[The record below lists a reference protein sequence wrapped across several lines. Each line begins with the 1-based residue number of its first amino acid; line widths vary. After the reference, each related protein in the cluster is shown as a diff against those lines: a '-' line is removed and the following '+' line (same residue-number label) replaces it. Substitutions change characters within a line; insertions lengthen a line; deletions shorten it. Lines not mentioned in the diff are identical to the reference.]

1 MANVINQVFIYI
13 WCMKIVILGGVAAGA
28 KAAAKARRLLP
39 DAEIDLYT
47 DDTHISYS
55 SCGLPYYIEGNFE
68 DYRLL
73 LVVSPEEFEKKNVH
87 VHLKNRA
94 VKIIP
99 EAKQVLIQDLSTQR
113 AYLVDYD
120 KLIIAIGA
128 RPIIPKIKNVNLPNI
143 FTLRKIEDGIAIKE
157 MALKSTHATIV
168 GGGYI
173 GIELLEAFVKQ
184 NLKVTLV
191 EYSPYVMTTFDEDM
205 SKLIQEQLNS
215 ISNNRFKIMTS
226 EIVTEFSG
234 DINGVKSVKTG
245 TGKVFDTD
253 FVVLCTGATPNV
265 EIAKDAGIDLG
276 VTGAIKVNEK
286 METSIKDVYACGD
299 CVEEHLVVS
308 NSKIWL
314 PLGSNANKEGRTA
327 AINACGGDDKFF
339 GVLGSSVTRCLDLT
353 MSMTGLTEK
362 RAAML
367 GYTPV
372 SVTVTKNDKVGYMPN
387 VNNITLKL
395 IADYNTGKLLGAQ
408 AVGAGDADKRINALA
423 AALLG
428 GMAVGEFY
436 KNDLTYAPP
445 FSPTIDPLLNASQI
459 LMNKVKT

>member
-1 MANVINQVFIYI
+1 
-13 WCMKIVILGGVAAGA
+13 MKIVILGGVAAGA
-28 KAAAKARRLLP
+28 KAAAKARRTLP
-39 DAEIDLYT
+39 DATIDLYT

-87 VHLKNRA
+87 IHLRNRA

-99 EAKQVLIQDLSTQR
+99 EAKQVLIQDLTTQR
-113 AYLVDYD
+113 AFLVEYD

-128 RPIIPKIKNVNLPNI
+128 RPVIPKIKNVNLPNI
-143 FTLRKIEDGIAIKE
+143 FTLRRIEDGIAIKE
-157 MALKSTHATIV
+157 KTLKSTHATIV

-173 GIELLEAFVKQ
+173 GIELLEALVKQ

-191 EYSPYVMTTFDEDM
+191 EYSPYIMTTFDEDM

-215 ISNNRFKIMTS
+215 INNGRFEILTS

-234 DINGVKSVKTG
+234 DIDGVKSVKTG
-245 TGKVFDTD
+245 TGKEFNTD

-265 EIAKDAGIDLG
+265 EIAKDACIDLG

-286 METSIKDVYACGD
+286 METNIKNIYACGD

-308 NSKIWL
+308 NTKIWL
-314 PLGSNANKEGRTA
+314 PLGSNANKEGRIA

-339 GVLGSSVTRCLDLT
+339 GVLGSSVTRCLNLT
-353 MSMTGLTEK
+353 MAMTGLTEK
-362 RAAML
+362 KATAL

-395 IADYNTGKLLGAQ
+395 TADYNTGKLIGAQ
-408 AVGAGDADKRINALA
+408 AIGAGDADKRINSLA
-423 AALLG
+423 AALLA
-428 GMAVGEFY
+428 GMTVSEFFN
-436 KNDLTYAPP
+436 NDLTYAPP
-445 FSPTIDPLLNASQI
+445 FSPTIDPLLNAAQI
-459 LMNKVKT
+459 LMNKVKS

>member
-1 MANVINQVFIYI
+1 
-13 WCMKIVILGGVAAGA
+13 MKIVILGGVAAGA

-99 EAKQVLIQDLSTQR
+99 EAKQVLIQDLTTQR

-184 NLKVTLV
+184 NLKVTLI
-191 EYSPYVMTTFDEDM
+191 EYSSCVMTTFDEDM

-234 DINGVKSVKTG
+234 DVDGVKSVKTG

-428 GMAVGEFY
+428 GMTVGEFY
-436 KNDLTYAPP
+436 KMT
-445 FSPTIDPLLNASQI
+445 
-459 LMNKVKT
+459 

>member
-1 MANVINQVFIYI
+1 
-13 WCMKIVILGGVAAGA
+13 MKIVILGGVAAGA
-28 KAAAKARRLLP
+28 KAAAKSRRLLP

-73 LVVSPEEFEKKNVH
+73 LVVSPEEFEKKNIH

-99 EAKQVLIQDLSTQR
+99 ESKQVLIQDLTAQR
-113 AYLVDYD
+113 VFLVEYD
-120 KLIIAIGA
+120 KLIIAVGA
-128 RPIIPKIKNVNLPNI
+128 RPVIPKIKNVNLPNV
-143 FTLRKIEDGIAIKE
+143 FTLRKIEDGILIKE
-157 MALKSTHATIV
+157 MVLKSNKATII

-173 GIELLEAFVKQ
+173 GIELLEALVKQ
-184 NLKVTLV
+184 NLKVTLI
-191 EYSPYVMTTFDEDM
+191 EYSPFVMTTFDEDM
-205 SKLIQEQLNS
+205 SKLIQDQLNS
-215 ISNNRFKIMTS
+215 INNGRFEIMTS

-234 DINGVKSVKTG
+234 DVSGVKSVKTG
-245 TGKVFDTD
+245 TGKEFETD
-253 FVVLCTGATPNV
+253 FVVICTGATPNV
-265 EIAKDAGIDLG
+265 EIAKDAGIALG
-276 VTGAIKVNEK
+276 VTGAIRVNAK
-286 METSIKDVYACGD
+286 METNIKDIYACGD

-308 NSKIWL
+308 DTKIWL

-327 AINACGGDDKFF
+327 AINACGGDDKFY
-339 GVLGSSVTRCLDLT
+339 GVLGSSVTRCLNLT

-362 RAAML
+362 KAQAL
-367 GYTPV
+367 GYQPV

-395 IADYNTGKLLGAQ
+395 IADSETGKLLGAQ

-423 AALLG
+423 AALLA
-428 GMAVGEFY
+428 GMTVDEFY

-445 FSPTIDPLLNASQI
+445 FSPTIDPLLNAAQI
-459 LMNKVKT
+459 LMGKVKPKA

>member
-1 MANVINQVFIYI
+1 
-13 WCMKIVILGGVAAGA
+13 MKIVILGGVAAGA
-28 KAAAKARRLLP
+28 KAAAKSRRLLP

-73 LVVSPEEFEKKNVH
+73 LVVSPEDFEKKNVH

-99 EAKQVLIQDLSTQR
+99 ESKQVLIQDLTAQR
-113 AYLVDYD
+113 AFLVEYD
-120 KLIIAIGA
+120 KLIIAVGA
-128 RPIIPKIKNVNLPNI
+128 RPVIPKIKNVNLPNV
-143 FTLRKIEDGIAIKE
+143 FTLRKIEDGILIKE
-157 MALKSTHATIV
+157 MVLKSNKATIV

-173 GIELLEAFVKQ
+173 GIELLEALVKQ
-184 NLKVTLV
+184 NLKVTLI
-191 EYSPYVMTTFDEDM
+191 EYSPFVMTTFDEDM
-205 SKLIQEQLNS
+205 SKLIQDQLNS
-215 ISNNRFKIMTS
+215 INNGRFEIMTS

-234 DINGVKSVKTG
+234 DVSGVKSVKTG
-245 TGKVFDTD
+245 TGKEFETD
-253 FVVLCTGATPNV
+253 FVVICTGATPNV

-276 VTGAIKVNEK
+276 VTGAIKVNAK
-286 METSIKDVYACGD
+286 METSIKDIYACGD

-308 NSKIWL
+308 DTKIWL

-327 AINACGGDDKFF
+327 AINACGGDDKFY

-362 RAAML
+362 KAQAL
-367 GYTPV
+367 GYKPV

-395 IADYNTGKLLGAQ
+395 IADSETGKLLGAQ

-423 AALLG
+423 AALLA
-428 GMAVGEFY
+428 GMTVDEFY

-445 FSPTIDPLLNASQI
+445 FSPTIDPLLNAAQI
-459 LMNKVKT
+459 LMGKIKPRA

>member
-1 MANVINQVFIYI
+1 
-13 WCMKIVILGGVAAGA
+13 MKIVILGGVAAGA
-28 KAAAKARRLLP
+28 KAAAKARRVLP

-73 LVVSPEEFEKKNVH
+73 LVVSPEDFEKKNVH
-87 VHLKNRA
+87 IHLKNRA
-94 VKIIP
+94 MKIIP
-99 EAKQVLIQDLSTQR
+99 EAKQVLIQDLTTQR

-157 MALKSTHATIV
+157 MALKSKHATIV

-173 GIELLEAFVKQ
+173 GVELLEALVKQ

-191 EYSPYVMTTFDEDM
+191 EYSPYVMTNFDEDM

-215 ISNNRFKIMTS
+215 INDGRFEIMTS

-234 DINGVKSVKTG
+234 DIDGVKSVKTG
-245 TGKVFDTD
+245 TGKEFDTD

-276 VTGAIKVNEK
+276 VTGAIRVNEK
-286 METSIKDVYACGD
+286 METSIKDIYACGD

-308 NSKIWL
+308 NTKIWL

-362 RAAML
+362 RAITL

-395 IADYNTGKLLGAQ
+395 IADYNTGKLLGGQ
-408 AVGAGDADKRINALA
+408 AVGAGDADKRINSLA
-423 AALLG
+423 AALLA
-428 GMAVGEFY
+428 GMTVDEFY

-459 LMNKVKT
+459 LMGKVKQR

>member
-1 MANVINQVFIYI
+1 
-13 WCMKIVILGGVAAGA
+13 MKIVILGGVAAGA
-28 KAAAKARRLLP
+28 KAAAKSRRLLP

-73 LVVSPEEFEKKNVH
+73 LVVSPEEFEKKNIH

-99 EAKQVLIQDLSTQR
+99 ESKQVLIQDLTAQR
-113 AYLVDYD
+113 VFLVEYD
-120 KLIIAIGA
+120 KLIIAVGA
-128 RPIIPKIKNVNLPNI
+128 RPVIPKIKNVNLPNV
-143 FTLRKIEDGIAIKE
+143 FTLRKIEDGILIKE
-157 MALKSTHATIV
+157 MVLKSNKATII

-173 GIELLEAFVKQ
+173 GIELLEALVKQ
-184 NLKVTLV
+184 NLKVTLI
-191 EYSPYVMTTFDEDM
+191 EYSPFVMTTFDEDM
-205 SKLIQEQLNS
+205 SKLIQDQLNS
-215 ISNNRFKIMTS
+215 INNGRFEIMTS

-234 DINGVKSVKTG
+234 DVSGVKSVKTG
-245 TGKVFDTD
+245 TGKEFETD
-253 FVVLCTGATPNV
+253 FVVICTGATPNV

-276 VTGAIKVNEK
+276 VTGAIKVNAK
-286 METSIKDVYACGD
+286 METSIKDIYACGD

-308 NSKIWL
+308 NTKIWL

-327 AINACGGDDKFF
+327 AINACGGDDKFY
-339 GVLGSSVTRCLDLT
+339 GVLGSSVTRCLNLT

-362 RAAML
+362 KAQAL
-367 GYTPV
+367 GYQPV

-395 IADYNTGKLLGAQ
+395 IADSETGKLLGAQ

-423 AALLG
+423 AALLA
-428 GMAVGEFY
+428 GMTVDEFY

-445 FSPTIDPLLNASQI
+445 FSPTIDPLLNAAQI
-459 LMNKVKT
+459 LMGKVKPKA

>member
-1 MANVINQVFIYI
+1 
-13 WCMKIVILGGVAAGA
+13 MKIVILGGVAAGA
-28 KAAAKARRLLP
+28 KAAAKSRRLLP

-73 LVVSPEEFEKKNVH
+73 LVVSPEDFEKKNVH

-99 EAKQVLIQDLSTQR
+99 ESKQVLIQDLTAQR
-113 AYLVDYD
+113 AFLVEYD
-120 KLIIAIGA
+120 KLIIAVGA
-128 RPIIPKIKNVNLPNI
+128 RPVIPKIKNVNLPNV
-143 FTLRKIEDGIAIKE
+143 FTLRKIEDGILIKE
-157 MALKSTHATIV
+157 MVLKSNKATIV

-173 GIELLEAFVKQ
+173 GIELLEALVKQ
-184 NLKVTLV
+184 NLKVTLI
-191 EYSPYVMTTFDEDM
+191 EYSPFVMTTFDEDM
-205 SKLIQEQLNS
+205 SKLIQDQLNS
-215 ISNNRFKIMTS
+215 INNGRFEIMTS

-234 DINGVKSVKTG
+234 DVSGVKSVKTG
-245 TGKVFDTD
+245 TGKEFETD
-253 FVVLCTGATPNV
+253 FVVICTGATPNV

-276 VTGAIKVNEK
+276 VTGAIKVNAK
-286 METSIKDVYACGD
+286 METSIKDIYACGD

-308 NSKIWL
+308 DTKIWL

-327 AINACGGDDKFF
+327 AINACGGDDKFY
-339 GVLGSSVTRCLDLT
+339 GVLGSSVTRCLNLT

-362 RAAML
+362 KAQAL
-367 GYTPV
+367 GYKPV

-395 IADYNTGKLLGAQ
+395 IADSETGKLLGAQ

-428 GMAVGEFY
+428 GMTVDEFY

-445 FSPTIDPLLNASQI
+445 FSPTIDPLLNAAQI
-459 LMNKVKT
+459 LMGKIKPRA

>member
-1 MANVINQVFIYI
+1 
-13 WCMKIVILGGVAAGA
+13 MKIVILGGVAAGA
-28 KAAAKARRLLP
+28 KAAAKSRRLLP

-73 LVVSPEEFEKKNVH
+73 LVVSPEDFEKKNVH

-99 EAKQVLIQDLSTQR
+99 ESKQVLIQDLTAQR
-113 AYLVDYD
+113 AFLVEYD
-120 KLIIAIGA
+120 KLIIAVGA
-128 RPIIPKIKNVNLPNI
+128 RPVIPKIKNVNLPNV
-143 FTLRKIEDGIAIKE
+143 FTLRKIEDGILIKE
-157 MALKSTHATIV
+157 MVLKSNKATIV

-173 GIELLEAFVKQ
+173 GIELLEALVKQ
-184 NLKVTLV
+184 NLKVTLI
-191 EYSPYVMTTFDEDM
+191 EYSPFVMTTFDEDM
-205 SKLIQEQLNS
+205 SKLIQDQLNS
-215 ISNNRFKIMTS
+215 INNGRFEIMTS

-234 DINGVKSVKTG
+234 DVSGVKSVKTG
-245 TGKVFDTD
+245 TGKEFETD
-253 FVVLCTGATPNV
+253 FVVICTGATPNV

-276 VTGAIKVNEK
+276 VTGAIKVNAK
-286 METSIKDVYACGD
+286 METSIKDIYACGD

-308 NSKIWL
+308 NTKIWL

-327 AINACGGDDKFF
+327 AINACGGDDKFY
-339 GVLGSSVTRCLDLT
+339 GVLGSSVTRCLNLT

-362 RAAML
+362 KAQAL
-367 GYTPV
+367 GYKPV

-395 IADYNTGKLLGAQ
+395 IADSETGKLLGAQ

-423 AALLG
+423 AALLA
-428 GMAVGEFY
+428 GMTVDEFY

-445 FSPTIDPLLNASQI
+445 FSPTIDPLLNAAQI
-459 LMNKVKT
+459 LMGKIKPRA

>member
-99 EAKQVLIQDLSTQR
+99 EAKQVLIQDLTTQR

-428 GMAVGEFY
+428 GMTVSEFY

>member
-1 MANVINQVFIYI
+1 
-13 WCMKIVILGGVAAGA
+13 MKIVILGGVAAGA
-28 KAAAKARRLLP
+28 KAAAKARRTLP
-39 DAEIDLYT
+39 DATIDLYT

-87 VHLKNRA
+87 IHLRNRA

-99 EAKQVLIQDLSTQR
+99 EAKQVLIQDLTTQR
-113 AYLVDYD
+113 TFLVEYD

-128 RPIIPKIKNVNLPNI
+128 RPVIPKIKNVNLPNI
-143 FTLRKIEDGIAIKE
+143 FTLRRIEDGIAIKE
-157 MALKSTHATIV
+157 KTLKSTHATIV

-173 GIELLEAFVKQ
+173 GIELLEALVKQ

-191 EYSPYVMTTFDEDM
+191 EYSPYIMTTFDEDM

-215 ISNNRFKIMTS
+215 INNGRFEILTS

-234 DINGVKSVKTG
+234 DIDGVKSVKTG
-245 TGKVFDTD
+245 TGKEFNTD

-286 METSIKDVYACGD
+286 METNIKDIYACGD

-308 NSKIWL
+308 NTKIWL
-314 PLGSNANKEGRTA
+314 PLGSNANKEGRIA

-339 GVLGSSVTRCLDLT
+339 GVLGSSVTRCLNLT
-353 MSMTGLTEK
+353 MAMTGLTEK
-362 RAAML
+362 RATAL

-395 IADYNTGKLLGAQ
+395 TADYNTGKLIGAQ
-408 AVGAGDADKRINALA
+408 AIGAGDADKRINSLA
-423 AALLG
+423 TALLA
-428 GMAVGEFY
+428 GMTVSEFFN
-436 KNDLTYAPP
+436 NDLTYAPP
-445 FSPTIDPLLNASQI
+445 FSPTIDPLLNAAQI
-459 LMNKVKT
+459 LMNKVKS

>member
-1 MANVINQVFIYI
+1 
-13 WCMKIVILGGVAAGA
+13 MKIVILGGVAAGA
-28 KAAAKARRLLP
+28 KAAAKSRRLLP

-73 LVVSPEEFEKKNVH
+73 LVVSPEEFEKKNIH

-99 EAKQVLIQDLSTQR
+99 ESKQVLIQDLTAQR
-113 AYLVDYD
+113 VFLVEYD
-120 KLIIAIGA
+120 KLIIAVGA
-128 RPIIPKIKNVNLPNI
+128 RPVIPKIKNVNLPNV
-143 FTLRKIEDGIAIKE
+143 FTLRKIEDGILIKE
-157 MALKSTHATIV
+157 MVLKSNKATII

-173 GIELLEAFVKQ
+173 GIELLEALVKQ
-184 NLKVTLV
+184 NLKVTLI
-191 EYSPYVMTTFDEDM
+191 EYSPFVMTTFDEDM
-205 SKLIQEQLNS
+205 SKLIQDQLNS
-215 ISNNRFKIMTS
+215 INNGRFEIMTS

-234 DINGVKSVKTG
+234 DVSGVKSVKTG
-245 TGKVFDTD
+245 TGKEFETD
-253 FVVLCTGATPNV
+253 FVVICTGATPNV

-276 VTGAIKVNEK
+276 VTGAIKVNAK
-286 METSIKDVYACGD
+286 METSIKDIYACGD

-308 NSKIWL
+308 DTKIWL

-327 AINACGGDDKFF
+327 AINACGGDDKFY
-339 GVLGSSVTRCLDLT
+339 GVLGSSVTRCLNLT

-362 RAAML
+362 KAQAL
-367 GYTPV
+367 GYQPV

-395 IADYNTGKLLGAQ
+395 IADSETGKLLGAQ

-423 AALLG
+423 AALLA
-428 GMAVGEFY
+428 GMTVDEFY

-445 FSPTIDPLLNASQI
+445 FSPTIDPLLNAAQI
-459 LMNKVKT
+459 LMGKIKPRA

>member
-1 MANVINQVFIYI
+1 
-13 WCMKIVILGGVAAGA
+13 MKIVILGGVAAGA
-28 KAAAKARRLLP
+28 KAAAKSRRLLP

-73 LVVSPEEFEKKNVH
+73 LVVSPEDFEKKNVH

-99 EAKQVLIQDLSTQR
+99 ESKQVLIQDLTAQR
-113 AYLVDYD
+113 AFLVEYD
-120 KLIIAIGA
+120 KLIIAVGA
-128 RPIIPKIKNVNLPNI
+128 RPVIPKIKNVNLPNV
-143 FTLRKIEDGIAIKE
+143 FTLRKIEDGILIKE
-157 MALKSTHATIV
+157 MVLKSNKATII

-173 GIELLEAFVKQ
+173 GIELLEALVKQ
-184 NLKVTLV
+184 NLKVTLI
-191 EYSPYVMTTFDEDM
+191 EYSPFVMTTFDEDM
-205 SKLIQEQLNS
+205 SKLIQDQLNS
-215 ISNNRFKIMTS
+215 INNGRFEIMTS

-234 DINGVKSVKTG
+234 DVRGVKSVKTG
-245 TGKVFDTD
+245 TGKEFETD
-253 FVVLCTGATPNV
+253 FVVICTGATPNV

-276 VTGAIKVNEK
+276 VTGAIKVNAK
-286 METSIKDVYACGD
+286 METSIKDIYACGD

-308 NSKIWL
+308 DTKIWL

-327 AINACGGDDKFF
+327 AINACGGDDKFY
-339 GVLGSSVTRCLDLT
+339 GVLGSSVTRCLNLT

-362 RAAML
+362 KAQAL
-367 GYTPV
+367 GYQPV

-395 IADYNTGKLLGAQ
+395 IADSETGKLLGAQ

-423 AALLG
+423 AALLA
-428 GMAVGEFY
+428 GMTVDEFY

-445 FSPTIDPLLNASQI
+445 FSPTIDPLLNAAQI
-459 LMNKVKT
+459 LMGKVKPKA

>member
-1 MANVINQVFIYI
+1 
-13 WCMKIVILGGVAAGA
+13 MKIVILGGVAAGA
-28 KAAAKARRLLP
+28 KAAAKSRRLLP

-73 LVVSPEEFEKKNVH
+73 LVVSPEEFEKKNIH

-99 EAKQVLIQDLSTQR
+99 ESKQVLIQDLTAQR
-113 AYLVDYD
+113 VFLVEYD
-120 KLIIAIGA
+120 KLIIAVGA
-128 RPIIPKIKNVNLPNI
+128 RPVIPKIKNVNLPNV
-143 FTLRKIEDGIAIKE
+143 FTLRKIEDGILIKE
-157 MALKSTHATIV
+157 MVLKSNKATII

-173 GIELLEAFVKQ
+173 GIELLEALVKQ
-184 NLKVTLV
+184 NLKVTLI
-191 EYSPYVMTTFDEDM
+191 EYSPFVMTTFDEDM
-205 SKLIQEQLNS
+205 SKLIQDQLNS
-215 ISNNRFKIMTS
+215 INNGRFEIMTS

-234 DINGVKSVKTG
+234 DVSGVKSVKTG
-245 TGKVFDTD
+245 TGKEFETD
-253 FVVLCTGATPNV
+253 FVVICTGATPNV

-276 VTGAIKVNEK
+276 VTGAIKVNAK
-286 METSIKDVYACGD
+286 METSIKDIYACGD

-308 NSKIWL
+308 DTKIWL

-327 AINACGGDDKFF
+327 AINACGGDDKFY
-339 GVLGSSVTRCLDLT
+339 GVLGSSVTRCLNLT

-362 RAAML
+362 KAQAL
-367 GYTPV
+367 GYQPV

-395 IADYNTGKLLGAQ
+395 IADSETGKLLGAQ

-423 AALLG
+423 AALLA
-428 GMAVGEFY
+428 GMTVDEFY

-445 FSPTIDPLLNASQI
+445 FSPTIDPLLNAAQI
-459 LMNKVKT
+459 LMGKVKPRA

>member
-1 MANVINQVFIYI
+1 
-13 WCMKIVILGGVAAGA
+13 MKIVILGGVAAGA
-28 KAAAKARRLLP
+28 KAAAKSRRLLP

-73 LVVSPEEFEKKNVH
+73 LVVSPEEFEKKNIH

-99 EAKQVLIQDLSTQR
+99 ESKQVLIQDLTAQR
-113 AYLVDYD
+113 AFLVEYD
-120 KLIIAIGA
+120 KLIIAVGA
-128 RPIIPKIKNVNLPNI
+128 RPVIPKIKNVNLPNV
-143 FTLRKIEDGIAIKE
+143 FTLRKIEDGILIKE
-157 MALKSTHATIV
+157 MVLKSNKATII

-173 GIELLEAFVKQ
+173 GIELLEALVKQ
-184 NLKVTLV
+184 NLKVTLI
-191 EYSPYVMTTFDEDM
+191 EYSPFVMTTFDEDM
-205 SKLIQEQLNS
+205 SKLIQDQLNS
-215 ISNNRFKIMTS
+215 INNGRFEIMTS

-234 DINGVKSVKTG
+234 DVSGVKSVKTG
-245 TGKVFDTD
+245 TGKEFETD
-253 FVVLCTGATPNV
+253 FVVICTGATPNV

-276 VTGAIKVNEK
+276 VTGAIKVNAK
-286 METSIKDVYACGD
+286 METSIKDIYACGD

-308 NSKIWL
+308 DTKIWL

-327 AINACGGDDKFF
+327 AINACGGDDKFY
-339 GVLGSSVTRCLDLT
+339 GVLGSSVTRCLNLT

-362 RAAML
+362 KAQAL
-367 GYTPV
+367 GYQPV

-395 IADYNTGKLLGAQ
+395 IADSETGKLLGAQ

-423 AALLG
+423 AALLA
-428 GMAVGEFY
+428 GMTVDEFY

-445 FSPTIDPLLNASQI
+445 FSPTIDPLLNAAQI
-459 LMNKVKT
+459 LMGKVKPKA

>member
-1 MANVINQVFIYI
+1 
-13 WCMKIVILGGVAAGA
+13 MKIVILGGVAAGA
-28 KAAAKARRLLP
+28 KAAAKSRRLLP

-73 LVVSPEEFEKKNVH
+73 LVVSPEDFEKKNVH

-99 EAKQVLIQDLSTQR
+99 ESKQVLIQDLTAQR
-113 AYLVDYD
+113 AFLVEYD
-120 KLIIAIGA
+120 KLIIAVGA
-128 RPIIPKIKNVNLPNI
+128 RPVIPKIKNVNLPNV
-143 FTLRKIEDGIAIKE
+143 FTLRKIEDGILIKE
-157 MALKSTHATIV
+157 MVLKSNKATII

-173 GIELLEAFVKQ
+173 GIELLEALVKQ
-184 NLKVTLV
+184 NLKVTLI
-191 EYSPYVMTTFDEDM
+191 EYSPFVMTTFDEDM
-205 SKLIQEQLNS
+205 SKLIQDQLNS
-215 ISNNRFKIMTS
+215 INNGRFEIMTS

-234 DINGVKSVKTG
+234 DVRGVKSVKTG
-245 TGKVFDTD
+245 TGKEFETD
-253 FVVLCTGATPNV
+253 FVVICTGATPNV
-265 EIAKDAGIDLG
+265 EIAKEAGIDLG
-276 VTGAIKVNEK
+276 VTGAIKVNAK
-286 METSIKDVYACGD
+286 METSIKDIYACGD

-308 NSKIWL
+308 DTKIWL

-327 AINACGGDDKFF
+327 AINACGGDDKFY
-339 GVLGSSVTRCLDLT
+339 GVLGSSVTRCLNLT

-362 RAAML
+362 KAQAL
-367 GYTPV
+367 GYQPV

-395 IADYNTGKLLGAQ
+395 IADSETGKLLGAQ

-423 AALLG
+423 AALLA
-428 GMAVGEFY
+428 GMTVDEFY

-445 FSPTIDPLLNASQI
+445 FSPTIDPLLNAAQI
-459 LMNKVKT
+459 LMGKVKPKA

>member
-1 MANVINQVFIYI
+1 
-13 WCMKIVILGGVAAGA
+13 MKIVILGGVAAGA
-28 KAAAKARRLLP
+28 KAAAKARRTLP
-39 DAEIDLYT
+39 DATIDLYT

-87 VHLKNRA
+87 IHLRNRA

-99 EAKQVLIQDLSTQR
+99 EAKQVLIQDLTTQR
-113 AYLVDYD
+113 AFLVEYD

-128 RPIIPKIKNVNLPNI
+128 RPVIPKIKNVNLPNI
-143 FTLRKIEDGIAIKE
+143 FTLRRIEDGIAIKE
-157 MALKSTHATIV
+157 KTLKSTHATIV

-173 GIELLEAFVKQ
+173 GIELLEALVKQ

-191 EYSPYVMTTFDEDM
+191 EYSPYIMTTFDEDM

-215 ISNNRFKIMTS
+215 INDGRFEILTS

-234 DINGVKSVKTG
+234 DIDGVKSVKTG
-245 TGKVFDTD
+245 TGKEFNTD

-286 METSIKDVYACGD
+286 METNIKDIYACGD

-308 NSKIWL
+308 NTKIWL
-314 PLGSNANKEGRTA
+314 PLGSNANKEGRIA

-339 GVLGSSVTRCLDLT
+339 GVLGSSVTRCLNLT
-353 MSMTGLTEK
+353 MAMTGLTEK
-362 RAAML
+362 KATVL

-395 IADYNTGKLLGAQ
+395 TADYNTGKLIGAQ
-408 AVGAGDADKRINALA
+408 AIGAGDADKRINSLA
-423 AALLG
+423 AALLA
-428 GMAVGEFY
+428 GMTVSEFFN
-436 KNDLTYAPP
+436 NDLTYAPP
-445 FSPTIDPLLNASQI
+445 FSPTIDPLLNAAQI
-459 LMNKVKT
+459 LMNKVKS